1 MRLSVVIP
9 VYDRF
14 EITVTHV
21 REAMNNTRVPDEIIV
36 VNDGGD
42 PKLKEML
49 KTVEKKTKLIYARIN
64 EDICWNYM
72 GACNLGFW
80 ISTGDL
86 VAFEDNDNIPTKD
99 LYECQLKYLEEHPN
113 IGRLNGGKRWDISE
127 SQLAKPSS
135 EWVMESKRNPNMGTA
150 MMRREFYYKI
160 KGYDER
166 FSGNYG
172 WMYYDIRVKLLDLT
186 DTGKAGNFWYV
197 KDGQSKIDH
206 KVSSTNFAIFRRNRK
221 LDMKQS
227 PEGIINFTYSVEE
240 L

>member
-1 MRLSVVIP
+1 MRLSTVIP

-14 EITVTHV
+14 EITVVHV

-49 KTVEKKTKLIYARIN
+49 QKLDIKTKLIYARIN
-64 EDICWNYM
+64 ENIHWNYM

-86 VAFEDNDNIPTKD
+86 IAFEDNDNIPTTT
-99 LYECQLKYLEEHPN
+99 LYEDQLRYLEEHPN
-113 IGRLNGGKRWDISE
+113 VGRLNGGKRWDISE
-127 SQLAKPSS
+127 SQLTKPSS
-135 EWVMESKRNPNMGTA
+135 EWVMESKRGPNMGTA
-150 MMRREFYYKI
+150 VMRRELYYVT

-166 FSGNYG
+166 FSGAYG
-172 WMYYDIRVKLLDLT
+172 WMYYDIRVKLLKLT
-186 DTGKAGNFWYV
+186 DFGRAGNFWYV
-197 KDGQSKIDH
+197 MDGQSKIDH
-206 KVSSTNFAIFRRNRK
+206 KVSSKNFGTFRRNRK
-221 LDMKQS
+221 LGLSQS
-227 PEGIINFTYSVEE
+227 TEGLINFTYTCET

>member
-1 MRLSVVIP
+1 M
-9 VYDRF
+9 
-14 EITVTHV
+14 
-21 REAMNNTRVPDEIIV
+21 
-36 VNDGGD
+36 
-42 PKLKEML
+42 
-49 KTVEKKTKLIYARIN
+49 
-64 EDICWNYM
+64 
-72 GACNLGFW
+72 
-80 ISTGDL
+80 
-86 VAFEDNDNIPTKD
+86 AFEDNDNIPTKD